1 MRIKLSEEYSQHGEV
16 MRERF
21 PPCSAIEKGVKFFLT
36 CRSPAYLGPSNQV
49 SMRIFSPPPQKKST
63 SAEFNKGDW
72 SYSSKNNQKDKL
84 VPTSKYQ
91 FNMLLVL
98 VQQMVQKKCGDGD
111 AKKRHFKFET
121 TNLYKRKSNLVNN
134 FFCKN
139 RTKDQI

>member
-49 SMRIFSPPPQKKST
+49 SMRIFSPPPQKKVLPQNLIREIGAIPVRIIKRT
-63 SAEFNKGDW
+63 SQYQHQNI
-72 SYSSKNNQKDKL
+72 SL
-84 VPTSKYQ
+84 ICYQ
-91 FNMLLVL
+91 F
-98 VQQMVQKKCGDGD
+98 QYSECCKKKCGDGD